1 MNEPIFD
8 YVLLRLERSKGRWP
22 AVAEASGVPYKTL
35 TKIAQREIQD
45 PGVSHIQKLADYF
58 RACEIAHIEAGVRT

>member
-1 MNEPIFD
+1 MEQPIFE
-8 YVLLRLERSKGRWP
+8 YVLTGLERTKGRWP

-35 TKIAQREIQD
+35 TKIAQREIAD

-58 RACEIAHIEAGVRT
+58 HSCEIAQEARAT